1 MPIVPITL
9 VVDVILLV
17 SAMVQQRLDKINQC
31 FLEFGIDPLENIGRL
46 TSLAGSL
53 LGATCALYNR
63 LEGDKLITTA
73 QWQTPPDFN
82 PVDAAEGH
90 ICFDVIKK
98 GSTDVVYLPNLP
110 QTQYAHTD
118 PNVRCYNLQTYL
130 GRAVQRGPQTV
141 GTLCVVFDKPFTPN
155 EDDHHLLGLLASA
168 VSVEE
173 ERWHVLDELA
183 IYQHNLEQLVEART
197 VDLAAAHQQLQQQE
211 KNYRTLFN
219 AAPIAILVAQDGNYV
234 FANPAS
240 LRLLGFR
247 QPEEV
252 IGRPIM
258 QTIAP
263 ASREIVSER
272 LQRVANNQANP
283 PLELELLHP
292 DGTIHLVESI
302 SVPVEFE
309 GRPAA
314 LTFSRDLNVQR
325 QAEELMRKHASVV
338 QQTGD
343 SVIITDKNGVIEYV
357 NPAFEALTGYRSAE
371 VVGQT
376 PRILKSSQHP
386 PPFYTQLWDQILAGQ
401 TFRDVLVSKKK
412 NGELFYEEKTIT
424 PLRDAAGNITHFVST
439 GKDITERRLIEQ
451 ERREREQFLASL
463 SDITRAALDA
473 PDLRTMLDILVKKL
487 RALYNAD
494 SCYFI
499 LWDEGGQV
507 PVPIAADGATPENQR
522 KFFSVEIRPGE
533 QTLSAALFEAGRPLV
548 IENSKTSPIV
558 HKAIVEKFD
567 RRWLM
572 GIPFMAGQQKL
583 GAAII
588 IFNSPHQFSS
598 TEITQAEQIGQQ
610 IALALAKV
618 QLLEETQRRW
628 READILRQVTAA
640 VTESLSFNERLVRI
654 LEQLEQV
661 VPYDSAS
668 VQLLHN
674 DYLEI
679 ISGRGFK
686 EPEKIVGLRFS
697 IKENNINARAA
708 REKQPIVIS
717 DVWDGHQSYFSPP
730 HDSIRSWLGVPLMVR
745 ERMIGMLTIDSF
757 QPGFFNKDHIR
768 LVVPFANQVAVSIEN
783 SRLYEQARR
792 DAETKAVL
800 LREVNHRVKNNL
812 SAIIGLLYA
821 ERRHNGVKDDVVY
834 QNIMQDLINRVKG
847 LSVVHHL
854 LSAAEWTPLPLDKIT
869 QKLIDAALHSLP
881 PGTKVTVNVRPSPVV
896 VVPKQANN
904 LALVINELATNSLKY
919 ALVQRNTIRI
929 SVNID
934 QHGPL
939 IRLEY
944 RDNGPGF
951 PPAILDNQQQNVG
964 LYLVETLIRDGL
976 LGTFSMYNDN
986 GAVTVIEFSEQLH
999 EAKQ

>member
-1 MPIVPITL
+1 
-9 VVDVILLV
+9 
-17 SAMVQQRLDKINQC
+17 MVQQRLDKINQC
-31 FLEFGIDPLENIGRL
+31 FLEFGIDPLANIRQL
-46 TSLAGSL
+46 TGLAGSL

-73 QWQTPPDFN
+73 QWQTPPDYN
-82 PVDAAEGH
+82 PVNPAEGC

-98 GSTDVVYLPNLP
+98 GATDVVYVPNLP
-110 QTQYAHTD
+110 QTHYAHTD
-118 PNVRCYNLQTYL
+118 PNVAGYNLQTYM
-130 GRAVQRGPQTV
+130 GRAVQRGSRAV
-141 GTLCVVFDKPFTPN
+141 GALSVMFDKPFTPS

-173 ERWHVLDELA
+173 ERWHALEELA
-183 IYQHNLEQLVEART
+183 NYQHNLEQLVEART
-197 VDLAAAHQQLQQQE
+197 ADLAAAHQKLQQQE

-219 AAPIAILVAQDGNYV
+219 AAPISILVAQDGNYV
-234 FANPAS
+234 FANPAG
-240 LRLLGFR
+240 LRLLGFNR
-247 QPEEV
+247 PEELL
-252 IGRPIM
+252 GTPIM
-258 QTIAP
+258 QTVAP
-263 ASREIVSER
+263 ASQAIVKER
-272 LQRVANNQANP
+272 LRRIANGQANP
-283 PLELELLHP
+283 PLELELIQP
-292 DGTIHLVESI
+292 DGTIHPVEST
-302 SVPVEFE
+302 SVPIEFE
-309 GRPAA
+309 GHPAA

-338 QQTGD
+338 EQTGD
-343 SVIITDKNGVIEYV
+343 AVVITDKNGVIEYV
-357 NPAFEALTGYRSAE
+357 NPAFEALTGYCHAE

-376 PRILKSSQHP
+376 PRILKSGQHP
-386 PPFYTQLWDQILAGQ
+386 PEFYVQLWARILAGK

-439 GKDITERRLIEQ
+439 GKDITERRLVEQ
-451 ERREREQFLASL
+451 ERRQHEQFLASL

-473 PDLRTMLDILVKKL
+473 PDLQTMLDILVKKL
-487 RALYNAD
+487 RALYHAD

-499 LWDEGGQV
+499 LWDEVNQI
-507 PVPIAADGATPENQR
+507 PVPIAVDGATPENRR
-522 KFFSVEIRPGE
+522 KFFSIEVHPNE
-533 QTLSAALFEAGRPLV
+533 QTLTAALFESGRPLV
-548 IENSKTSPIV
+548 VENSKTSPII
-558 HKAIVEKFD
+558 HRKSAETFD

-572 GIPFMAGQQKL
+572 GIPFVAGQQKL

-588 IFNSPHQFSS
+588 FYNSPHQFSG

-628 READILRQVTAA
+628 QEAEILRQVTAA
-640 VTESLSFNERLVRI
+640 VTEPLSFNERVARI

-668 VQLLHN
+668 AQLLQN

-686 EPEKIVGLRFS
+686 EPEKIMGLRFS
-697 IKENNINARAA
+697 IKEDNINARAV

-717 DVWDGHQSYFSPP
+717 DVWDGHRHYFEWP
-730 HDSIRSWLGVPLMVR
+730 HDSIRSWLGVPLMIR

-783 SRLYEQARR
+783 SRLFEQARH
-792 DAETKAVL
+792 DAEAKAVL

-821 ERRHNGVKDDVVY
+821 ERRHSGVKDDAIY

-854 LSAAEWTPLPLDKIT
+854 LSAAEWTPLPLDKIAK
-869 QKLIDAALHSLP
+869 KLIDATLHSLSP
-881 PGTKVTVNVRPSPVV
+881 EAKVTVSVRPSPVV

-919 ALVQRNTIRI
+919 ALGLRNTVCIT
-929 SVNID
+929 VNIS
-934 QHGPL
+934 QNGPL

-944 RDNGPGF
+944 RDDGPGF
-951 PPAILDNQQQNVG
+951 PPNILENQQQNVG

-976 LGTFSMYNDN
+976 LGTFSMYNEN
-986 GAVTVIEFSEQLH
+986 GAVTVIEFSEQIH